1 MIALNLMNGKWVEGH
16 SKRFSPSFN
25 PATGEQIGKF
35 ADSDKVDAA
44 LAIESA
50 KDAFY
55 HSTWAH
61 QPRLRQLV
69 LLEWATRLEQKIEPL
84 AQLLTLENG
93 KVIVQSRGEVLG
105 AISEI
110 RYYAGLARYI
120 PGNFFEAEPGIYTSM
135 LKEAAG
141 VAGLIIPWNAPIVLL
156 IRSLAPAMAAGCTS
170 IIKSA
175 PQTTQITAAV
185 LHCLNE
191 VTSLPP
197 GVVNLVSEQGHEVA
211 ATLVESEDVDVIS
224 FTGSNRTGQK
234 IMAAA
239 APTVKKLSLE
249 LGGKSCCLV
258 FYDVNVSDVAAK
270 LVTAAIIISGQQCTA
285 ARRILVH
292 ESIYDEM
299 KIALKQAVEA
309 VKVGFGQDT
318 GIQMGPI
325 IDASALV
332 RVHAEIERSL
342 DSCDEVIV
350 RGGRLGGV
358 LSRGNFISPSLIA
371 HQDDNAFFCQDE
383 IFGPLIVLE
392 SFTDEKHA
400 VKKAN
405 NTEYGLS
412 ASVWTNDGNR
422 SLRIARAL
430 RNGTIWI
437 NDHNKLMAE
446 AETGGYR
453 KSGLGRLH
461 GFDALIDFTEIKSIY
476 QNVGVV

>member
-1 MIALNLMNGKWVEGH
+1 MIALNLINGKWVEGQ

-35 ADSDKVDAA
+35 VDSDAVDAT

-50 KDAFY
+50 KQAFY
-55 HSTWAH
+55 HGSWAH

-69 LLEWATRLEQKIEPL
+69 LLEWATRLEAKIEPL

-93 KVIVQSRGEVLG
+93 KVIAQSRGEVLG

-110 RYYAGLARYI
+110 RYYAGLARHI
-120 PGNFFEAEPGIYTSM
+120 PGNFFEVEPGVYSSI
-135 LKEAAG
+135 LKEPAG

-156 IRSLAPAMAAGCTS
+156 IRTLAPAMAAGCVS

-175 PQTTQITAAV
+175 PQTTQITATV
-185 LHCLNE
+185 LSCLQE
-191 VTSLPP
+191 VASLPP
-197 GVVNLVSEQGHEVA
+197 GVVNLVSEQGHQVA
-211 ATLVESEDVDVIS
+211 ATLVESEDVDVLS

-239 APTVKKLSLE
+239 APTMKKLSLE

-258 FYDVNVSDVAAK
+258 FNDVNIPDVASK

-292 ESIYDEM
+292 ESIYEDM
-299 KIALKQAVEA
+299 KIALKHAVES
-309 VKVGFGQDT
+309 VKVGFGQDASM
-318 GIQMGPI
+318 QMGPL
-325 IDASALV
+325 IDNVALTHV
-332 RVHAEIERSL
+332 TSEIERSL

-350 RGGRLGGV
+350 RGGRLGGD
-358 LSRGNFISPSLIA
+358 LSRGNFISPSLIS
-371 HQDDNAFFCQDE
+371 HQDDNAFFCQEE
-383 IFGPLIVLE
+383 IFGPLIVME

-405 NTEYGLS
+405 NSEYGLS

-437 NDHNKLMAE
+437 NDHNKLIAE
-446 AETGGYR
+446 AEMGGYR
-453 KSGLGRLH
+453 KSGLGRIH
-461 GFDALIDFTEIKSIY
+461 GADALIDFTEIKNIY

>member
-1 MIALNLMNGKWVEGH
+1 
-16 SKRFSPSFN
+16 
-25 PATGEQIGKF
+25 
-35 ADSDKVDAA
+35 
-44 LAIESA
+44 
-50 KDAFY
+50 
-55 HSTWAH
+55 
-61 QPRLRQLV
+61 
-69 LLEWATRLEQKIEPL
+69 
-84 AQLLTLENG
+84 
-93 KVIVQSRGEVLG
+93 
-105 AISEI
+105 
-110 RYYAGLARYI
+110 
-120 PGNFFEAEPGIYTSM
+120 
-135 LKEAAG
+135 
-141 VAGLIIPWNAPIVLL
+141 
-156 IRSLAPAMAAGCTS
+156 
-170 IIKSA
+170 
-175 PQTTQITAAV
+175 
-185 LHCLNE
+185 
-191 VTSLPP
+191 
-197 GVVNLVSEQGHEVA
+197 
-211 ATLVESEDVDVIS
+211 
-224 FTGSNRTGQK
+224 
-234 IMAAA
+234 
-239 APTVKKLSLE
+239 
-249 LGGKSCCLV
+249 
-258 FYDVNVSDVAAK
+258 
-270 LVTAAIIISGQQCTA
+270 
-285 ARRILVH
+285 
-292 ESIYDEM
+292 M

-332 RVHAEIERSL
+332 RVNAEIERSL

-358 LSRGNFISPSLIA
+358 LSQGNFISPSLIA